1 MQNSEVK
8 TGFEAVGL
16 QFACLVTYIFV
27 CLLRIRESYDRLPP
41 DPGFWFIEQAR
52 DRPLLQVF
60 NPQDG
65 FIHIAPRL
73 MYEAVVSFDFALQA
87 VVSSV
92 LMQLVFALTA
102 FLVFN
107 VVRLEKNNPLVAF
120 FSGLIIT
127 LIPAASE
134 STVGNL
140 GSVKWPLTIGL
151 VFVFASRK
159 FQKEN
164 PIVSLFLII
173 LVGLSQPYSIFLL
186 VFTMMKNIFK
196 KNFFDFSV
204 FEVLLSLTF
213 LIQVATWLGSGV
225 ALQKY
230 GEPTYLPWSGMGL
243 FWYSIWLT
251 PFLSS
256 IFLMTVCAI
265 LSRFFRKHVEFEAR
279 LAIAAALLSLFSYL
293 QLGIKDSSAVAPQ
306 GISWV
311 ALLLVILAFRSLIAD
326 YLFRMFLLCLI
337 FLMSVSS
344 AKWFFSSWYLSSGP
358 TWSSEVKDARNRCRE
373 NRLESTVIVQFM
385 GDKSFL
391 CSEIVSD

>member
-1 MQNSEVK
+1 MHNSQVK
-8 TGFEAVGL
+8 TGFGAVGL
-16 QFACLVTYIFV
+16 QFACFVTYLFV

-73 MYEAVVSFDFALQA
+73 MYEAVVFFDFALQA
-87 VVSSV
+87 VISSV

-102 FLVFN
+102 FLVFK
-107 VVRLEKNNPLVAF
+107 VVKLEKNNSLVAF

-140 GSVKWPLTIGL
+140 GSVKWPLTICL
-151 VFVFASRK
+151 VFVFASKK
-159 FQKEN
+159 FQKEY
-164 PIVSLFLII
+164 PTVSLFLIV

-186 VFTMMKNIFK
+186 AFTMVKNFFTRK
-196 KNFFDFSV
+196 FFDFSV
-204 FEVLLSLTF
+204 FEVILFLTF
-213 LIQVATWLGSGV
+213 LTQAATWLGSGV

-256 IFLMTVCAI
+256 IFVLTVCAI
-265 LSRFFRKHVEFEAR
+265 LSRFFRKHLGFEAR
-279 LAIAAALLSLFSYL
+279 LAIAAALFSLFSYL

-306 GISWV
+306 GISWI
-311 ALLLVILAFRSLIAD
+311 ALLLVILAFRSLIAN
-326 YLFRMFLLCLI
+326 YLFRI
-337 FLMSVSS
+337 FLVSLISLMAVSS

-358 TWSSEVKDARNRCRE
+358 TWSSEVKEARNRCRE

-391 CSEIVSD
+391 CSEIVSN